1 MYTLNSKKAIDFYNN
16 NPHIDFNSINEVFVS
31 ILENLLGNL
40 TDKIDNSQNTFL
52 LKQLSEKIT
61 QIEQNQNTQINEYN
75 KTYQSISSVLNQHID
90 NLNQSIRD
98 IILANS
104 STSQET
110 LLNHITSHQQLLTNH
125 LESLYKNEG
134 IENFIEHKIKHI
146 HDTILLESNKLLTT
160 VDSQNSDS
168 IIRSID
174 SLLSNKHNELDTAV
188 KTRIDCFVS
197 SHSQNNQSAYGEI
210 LNKLNQQITTIDK
223 VNVYFDKQLG
233 SNSKGKL
240 GENKLELILS
250 ELFSNASII
259 NTSGLTA
266 SGDFIINRLN
276 KTKLLIDTKDFETV
290 VPVKE
295 VEKIIRDMEMNNCNA
310 ILLSQNSGIAQKNNF
325 EINVHNNNIII
336 YIHYANYDPNK
347 IALAVNIIDYL
358 EPILVSQK
366 NNNHQETISSELLSN
381 INKEYQELVSQKLNL
396 INLIKRNHSEVLKN
410 LQKLDLPVL
419 TTLLNQKFANTGK
432 TAFTCKICNVF
443 IGKNAKSLAAHQ
455 RKCEKTTIEATN

>member
-1 MYTLNSKKAIDFYNN
+1 MYTLKNKRAINFYNN
-16 NPHIDFNSINEVFVS
+16 HPHIDFDSINGVFVS
-31 ILENLLGNL
+31 ILENLIGNL

-52 LKQLSEKIT
+52 LKQLSEKLN
-61 QIEQNQNTQINEYN
+61 QIEQNQNTQINEYS
-75 KTYQSISSVLNQHID
+75 KTYQSISTILNKHID

-98 IILANS
+98 IILSNS
-104 STSQET
+104 STSQEN
-110 LLNHITSHQQLLTNH
+110 LLKHITSHQELLTNH
-125 LESLYKNEG
+125 LESLYKNQNIEDF
-134 IENFIEHKIKHI
+134 IENKIKHI

-160 VDSQNSDS
+160 VDGQNSDS
-168 IIRSID
+168 IIRSLD
-174 SLLSNKHNELDTAV
+174 SLLSNKHNELDAAV
-188 KTRIDCFVS
+188 KTRIDCFTS
-197 SHSQNNQSAYGEI
+197 SHSQNNQSTYGEI

-223 VNVYFDKQLG
+223 VNLYFDKQLG
-233 SNSKGKL
+233 SNSKGKQ
-240 GENKLELILS
+240 GETKLEIVLS

-266 SGDFIINRLN
+266 SGDFIIDRKD

-310 ILLSQNSGIAQKNNF
+310 LLLSQNSGIAQKNNF

-336 YIHYANYDPNK
+336 YIHYAKYDPNK

-358 EPILVSQK
+358 EPIILSQK
-366 NNNHQETISSELLSN
+366 NNSYQETISSELLSN

-396 INLIKRNHSEVLKN
+396 INLIKRNHSEVLKS

-419 TTLLNQKFANTGK
+419 TGLLNQKFANTGK
-432 TAFTCKICNVF
+432 TGFTCNICNVF

-455 RKCEKTTIEATN
+455 RKCVKATIEPPK